1 MRKESEQ
8 DIVLYHD
15 THPTTGFILLPDSKW
30 DQCQKSQ
37 LYLLAISQCPDI
49 KSLRDL
55 RASHLS
61 FLRSMRAEILRILDE
76 KYDMSWRDVRMLI
89 HYQPS
94 YYHFHV
100 HVINIAVEG
109 MNCLYSLNDTSG

>member
-8 DIVLYHD
+8 ETVYFHD
-15 THPTTGFILLPDSKW
+15 PHPTNGFILLPDSKW
-30 DQCQKSQ
+30 DRIQKSQ
-37 LYLLAISQCPDI
+37 LYLLAISQSQNI

-55 RASHLS
+55 RASHLD
-61 FLRSMRAEILRILDE
+61 FLMSLRARILQVLDE
-76 KYDMSWRDVRMLI
+76 QYSMSWRDVRMII

-109 MNCLYSLNDTSG
+109 MNCLYCLNDTSG